1 MPIAL
6 LVFNPSVKAKPGSWH
21 VAQDTSPFELNL
33 SSKKRWWPSVRASFL
48 SATRFVGSVGG
59 DSGRFSI
66 QSELIWSSSAD
77 DH

>member
-6 LVFNPSVKAKPGSWH
+6 LVFNPSVKARLGWQ

-33 SSKKRWWPSVRASFL
+33 DRRKVDGPVFGFFL
-48 SATRFVGSVGG
+48 SATRFVGSAGG